1 MLNSCC
7 ALPALGRHN
16 DSWRWLPSDT
26 PWLTRTTSPRSRVPS
41 PRFRAS
47 AAVARRSSPRRRLP
61 AARWASPGAI
71 SPSSRPWRRGR
82 CDPAGRARRLL
93 HASAA
98 RRRPGRPRS
107 RARQE
112 PPPRSAPRS
121 PPRALLRPRR
131 RSWTRV
137 PAFPVRLQRS
147 ILGTPDDAPLPYAS
161 PTRPPADPPARAH
174 PLPQTATANSAS
186 SS

>member
-47 AAVARRSSPRRRLP
+47 AASRGGARRDGGSPRQDGQAGSDKP
-61 AARWASPGAI
+61 VITTMAPWAMRPGGTGAKA
-71 SPSSRPWRRGR
+71 SSRQRRAPSTWSPPEPGK
-82 CDPAGRARRLL
+82 AGT
-93 HASAA
+93 S
-98 RRRPGRPRS
+98 
-107 RARQE
+107 
-112 PPPRSAPRS
+112 PRSAPRS

-174 PLPQTATANSAS
+174 PLPQTATANSGS